1 MSGVGGGSGMGWV
14 VVIGELSVWEVF
26 LWLNCLFGPLHY
38 YSCKFKKGPAITHST
53 FFDFNF

>member
-26 LWLNCLFGPLHY
+26 FMVELFIWSFTILQL
-38 YSCKFKKGPAITHST
+38 
-53 FFDFNF
+53 